1 MSGTNPAGR
10 QGPEYHQH
18 NAPTSGGTVYS
29 HQGSGSQVVHNTYTD
44 QAAQRRRQTTTRLL
58 IGALLADIL
67 YFFYGMWSYSG
78 HNTSGDAWRAGIY
91 LVMLVITIRLIRRW
105 FRQRA

>member
-1 MSGTNPAGR
+1 MNGTNSAGR
-10 QGPEYHQH
+10 QEPEYHQH

-29 HQGSGSQVVHNTYTD
+29 YQGTGSQVVQNTYGD

-78 HNTSGDAWRAGIY
+78 YNTSGDGWRAGIY

>member
-1 MSGTNPAGR
+1 MRGNNSTGR
-10 QGPEYHQH
+10 QEPEYHQH

-29 HQGSGSQVVHNTYTD
+29 YQGTGSQVVHNTYGD

-58 IGALLADIL
+58 IGVLLADFL
-67 YFFYGMWSYSG
+67 YFFYGMWAYSG
-78 HNTSGDAWRAGIY
+78 HNTSADAWRAGIY
-91 LVMLVITIRLIRRW
+91 LVMLAITIRLIRRW